1 MKSGNILTL
10 AHVGLNVATGFPA
23 PAIRSAFAQ
32 NLRQLKESKS
42 FEKLDAYKSREGQQ
56 MDELQVYRD
65 ILSWKTIG
73 FMDSTK
79 TSLPLSLLQAASPC
93 KLLEI
98 K

>member
-1 MKSGNILTL
+1 
-10 AHVGLNVATGFPA
+10 
-23 PAIRSAFAQ
+23 
-32 NLRQLKESKS
+32 
-42 FEKLDAYKSREGQQ
+42 

-98 K
+98 R